1 MHCFPFVHQ
10 VGNLTVE
17 GDEISY
23 AGLSLDGLILNMP
36 DNSFVL

>member
-17 GDEISY
+17 DEISY